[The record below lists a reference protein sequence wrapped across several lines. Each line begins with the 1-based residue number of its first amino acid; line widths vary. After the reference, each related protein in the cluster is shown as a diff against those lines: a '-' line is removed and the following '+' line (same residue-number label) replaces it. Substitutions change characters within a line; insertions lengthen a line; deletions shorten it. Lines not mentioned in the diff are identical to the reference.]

1 MLIMSASSSPSAS
14 PSRGATSPSNNSV
27 RSDDSGCSDL
37 TSYYFLDC
45 DIKHELGSDALPF
58 VSGIK
63 YSSDEESVG
72 NNGDITRVPAS
83 HLPHYQISAIDPVT
97 GAKVPPQ

>member
-1 MLIMSASSSPSAS
+1 
-14 PSRGATSPSNNSV
+14 
-27 RSDDSGCSDL
+27 
-37 TSYYFLDC
+37 
-45 DIKHELGSDALPF
+45 